1 MLTYTEV
8 YKTGWFIIKAMR
20 SSQAAWFLELQEV
33 FVRLDKYL
41 AEMSYGTRNE
51 VKKII
56 RSGSVTVNGLAI
68 VKPEMKINELSD
80 IVCIGGKEVSY
91 SQYVYY
97 MLNKPDGCVS
107 ATSDN
112 QHKTVIDLLKDN
124 LGNNIKKD
132 VFPVGRLD
140 IDTEGLLLITNDGM
154 LAHMLLSPKK
164 HVEKVYYIIAEG
176 IIPDN
181 AIKQLEE
188 GIDIGGGILTLPSR
202 VENVKICKCEEL
214 GEYEQKIITGRRVN
228 KILPDSNIN
237 IYTSM
242 ELVLHEGRYHQV
254 KRMVEAAGSRVLY
267 LKRIRMGTLV
277 LDRDLKPGEC
287 RELTYKEAES
297 IKNCYNADFNS

>member
-20 SSQAAWFLELQEV
+20 PLQAAWFLELQEV

-56 RSGSVTVNGLAI
+56 RSGSVTVNGLAA

-80 IVCIGGKEVSY
+80 IVCIGGEEVSY

-107 ATSDN
+107 ATNDN
-112 QHKTVIDLLKDN
+112 RHKTVIDLLKDN

-132 VFPVGRLD
+132 LFPVGRLD
-140 IDTEGLLLITNDGM
+140 IDTEGLLLITNDGG
-154 LAHMLLSPKK
+154 LAHILLSPKK
-164 HVEKVYYIIAEG
+164 HVEKAYYLIAEG
-176 IIPDN
+176 TIPDN

-188 GIDIGGGILTLPSR
+188 GIDIGDGTITLPAR
-202 VENVKICKCEEL
+202 VENIKQYRL
-214 GEYEQKIITGRRVN
+214 DGFGEYEQKIIADRHGNET
-228 KILPDSNIN
+228 LPDNS

-254 KRMVEAAGSRVLY
+254 KRMVEAAGSKVLY
-267 LKRIRMGTLV
+267 LKRVRMGTLK

-287 RELTYKEAES
+287 RELTYKEIEG
-297 IKNCYNADFNS
+297 IKNCGNADFKP

>member
-1 MLTYTEV
+1 MV
-8 YKTGWFIIKAMR
+8 FGITGGF
-20 SSQAAWFLELQEV
+20 

-56 RSGSVTVNGLAI
+56 RSGSVTVNGLAA

-80 IVCIGGKEVSY
+80 IVCIGGEEVSY

-112 QHKTVIDLLKDN
+112 RHKTVIDLLKDN
-124 LGNNIKKD
+124 LGNNVKKD

-140 IDTEGLLLITNDGM
+140 IDTEGLLLITNDGG
-154 LAHMLLSPKK
+154 LAHILLSPKK
-164 HVEKVYYIIAEG
+164 HVEKAYYLIAEG
-176 IIPDN
+176 TIPDN

-188 GIDIGGGILTLPSR
+188 GIDIGDGTITLPSR
-202 VENVKICKCEEL
+202 VENIKQYRL
-214 GEYEQKIITGRRVN
+214 DGFGEYEQKIIADRHGNET
-228 KILPDSNIN
+228 LPDNS

-254 KRMVEAAGSRVLY
+254 KRMVEAAGSKVLY
-267 LKRIRMGTLV
+267 LKRVRMGTLK

-287 RELTYKEAES
+287 RELTYKEIEG
-297 IKNCYNADFNS
+297 IKNCCNADFKP

>member
-1 MLTYTEV
+1 MV
-8 YKTGWFIIKAMR
+8 FGITGGF
-20 SSQAAWFLELQEV
+20 

-56 RSGSVTVNGLAI
+56 RSGSVTVNGLAA

-112 QHKTVIDLLKDN
+112 RHKTVIDLLKDN
-124 LGNNIKKD
+124 LGNNVKKD

-140 IDTEGLLLITNDGM
+140 IDTEGLLLITNDGG
-154 LAHMLLSPKK
+154 LAHILLSPKK
-164 HVEKVYYIIAEG
+164 HVEKAYYLITG
-176 IIPDN
+176 GTIPDN

-188 GIDIGGGILTLPSR
+188 GIDIGDGTITLPAR
-202 VENVKICKCEEL
+202 VENIKQRRMDGF
-214 GEYEQKIITGRRVN
+214 GEYEQKIIADRHGNET
-228 KILPDSNIN
+228 LPDNS

-254 KRMVEAAGSRVLY
+254 KRMVEAAGSKVLY
-267 LKRIRMGTLV
+267 LKRVRMGTLK

-287 RELTYKEAES
+287 RELTYKEIEG
-297 IKNCYNADFNS
+297 IKNCGNADFKP

>member
-1 MLTYTEV
+1 MV
-8 YKTGWFIIKAMR
+8 FGITGGF
-20 SSQAAWFLELQEV
+20 

-56 RSGSVTVNGLAI
+56 RSGSVTVNGLAA

-112 QHKTVIDLLKDN
+112 RHKTVIDLLKDN
-124 LGNNIKKD
+124 LGNNVKKD

-140 IDTEGLLLITNDGM
+140 IDTEGLLLITNNGG
-154 LAHMLLSPKK
+154 LAHILLSPKK
-164 HVEKVYYIIAEG
+164 HVEKAYYLIAG
-176 IIPDN
+176 GTIPDN

-188 GIDIGGGILTLPSR
+188 GIDIGDGTITLPAR
-202 VENVKICKCEEL
+202 VENIKQRRMDGF
-214 GEYEQKIITGRRVN
+214 GEYEQKIIAGRHGN
-228 KILPDSNIN
+228 ETLPDNS

-254 KRMVEAAGSRVLY
+254 KRMVEAAGSKVLY
-267 LKRIRMGTLV
+267 LKRVRMGTLK

-287 RELTYKEAES
+287 RELTYKEIEG
-297 IKNCYNADFNS
+297 IKNCGNADFKP

>member
-1 MLTYTEV
+1 MV
-8 YKTGWFIIKAMR
+8 FGITGGF
-20 SSQAAWFLELQEV
+20 

-56 RSGSVTVNGLAI
+56 RSGSVTVNGLAA

-97 MLNKPDGCVS
+97 MLNKPNGCVS

-112 QHKTVIDLLKDN
+112 RHKTVIDLLKDN
-124 LGNNIKKD
+124 LGNNVKKD

-140 IDTEGLLLITNDGM
+140 IDTEGLLLITNDGG
-154 LAHMLLSPKK
+154 LAHILLSPKK
-164 HVEKVYYIIAEG
+164 HVEKAYYLIAEG
-176 IIPDN
+176 TIPDN

-188 GIDIGGGILTLPSR
+188 GIDIGDGTITLPAR
-202 VENVKICKCEEL
+202 VENIKQRRMDGF
-214 GEYEQKIITGRRVN
+214 GEYEQKIIADRHGNET
-228 KILPDSNIN
+228 LPDNS

-254 KRMVEAAGSRVLY
+254 KRMVEAAGSKVLY
-267 LKRIRMGTLV
+267 LKRVRMGTLK

-287 RELTYKEAES
+287 RELTYKEIEG
-297 IKNCYNADFNS
+297 IKNCGNADFKP

>member
-1 MLTYTEV
+1 M
-8 YKTGWFIIKAMR
+8 
-20 SSQAAWFLELQEV
+20 
-33 FVRLDKYL
+33 RLDKYL

-56 RSGSVTVNGLAI
+56 RSGSVTVNGLAA

-112 QHKTVIDLLKDN
+112 RHKTVIDLLKDN
-124 LGNNIKKD
+124 LGNNVKKD

-140 IDTEGLLLITNDGM
+140 IDTEGLLLITNDGG
-154 LAHMLLSPKK
+154 LAHILLSPKK
-164 HVEKVYYIIAEG
+164 HVEKAYYLITG
-176 IIPDN
+176 GTIPDN

-188 GIDIGGGILTLPSR
+188 GIDIGDGTITLPAR
-202 VENVKICKCEEL
+202 VENIKQRRMDGF
-214 GEYEQKIITGRRVN
+214 GEYEQKIIAGRHGN
-228 KILPDSNIN
+228 ETLPDNS

-254 KRMVEAAGSRVLY
+254 KRMVEAAGSKVLY
-267 LKRIRMGTLV
+267 LKRVRMGTLK

-287 RELTYKEAES
+287 RELTYKEIEG
-297 IKNCYNADFNS
+297 IKNCGNADFKP

>member
-1 MLTYTEV
+1 M
-8 YKTGWFIIKAMR
+8 
-20 SSQAAWFLELQEV
+20 
-33 FVRLDKYL
+33 RLDKYL

-56 RSGSVTVNGLAI
+56 RSGSVTINGLAA

-107 ATSDN
+107 ATNDN
-112 QHKTVIDLLKDN
+112 RHKTVIDLLKDN

-140 IDTEGLLLITNDGM
+140 IDTEGLLLITNDGG
-154 LAHMLLSPKK
+154 LAHILLSPKK
-164 HVEKVYYIIAEG
+164 HVEKAYYLIAEG
-176 IIPDN
+176 TIPDN

-188 GIDIGGGILTLPSR
+188 GIDIGDGTITLPAR
-202 VENVKICKCEEL
+202 VENIKQRRMDGF
-214 GEYEQKIITGRRVN
+214 GEYEQKIIAGRHGN
-228 KILPDSNIN
+228 ETLPDNS

-254 KRMVEAAGSRVLY
+254 KRMVEAAGSKVLY
-267 LKRIRMGTLV
+267 LKRVRMGTLK

-287 RELTYKEAES
+287 RELTYKEIEG
-297 IKNCYNADFNS
+297 IKNCCNADFKS